1 MAQLYLVR
9 PMKRAIYTLRILC
22 VAAIAG
28 AIGATVSAEEN
39 PLLTQANAWTRDQPI
54 PAELLTFR
62 DLEGCMSDGTD
73 SPALFN
79 GITNYDLLRAII
91 SHSCDEQLFECA
103 VKRALSLVGPSRFF
117 RDTEEMYTTMPQL
130 LAQPRHRMLKD
141 RAAVPHVLVDG
152 IFIDDSDMSHDEAD
166 AVFAKIRAEL
176 RAGRPFAA
184 VEKKYYDA
192 YEYAYTETLSDGAMV
207 VLHRTRVGNYGDF
220 VVSEAEHTARPL
232 CLADLPAEHVRP
244 LLSGRTGDVIVL
256 RDEREHRSILYHVRD
271 AYSPTKA

>member
-1 MAQLYLVR
+1 
-9 PMKRAIYTLRILC
+9 MKRAIHILRILC
-22 VAAIAG
+22 VATIAG
-28 AIGATVSAEEN
+28 AIPATASADDN
-39 PLLTQANAWTRDQPI
+39 PMLTQANAWIPDQPI

-62 DLEGCMSDGTD
+62 DQEDCISDGTD
-73 SPALFN
+73 SPALFSS
-79 GITNYDLLRAII
+79 ITNYEILRAIL
-91 SHSCDEQLFECA
+91 SQPCDDRVFECA

-117 RDTEEMYTTMPQL
+117 HDTEEMYARMPRL
-130 LAQPRHRMLKD
+130 LSQPRHRGLKD
-141 RAAVPHVLVDG
+141 RAAIPHVLVDG
-152 IFIDDSDMSHDEAD
+152 IFIDDSDMSHAEAD

-176 RAGRPFAA
+176 RAGRPFDA

-192 YEYAYTETLSDGAMV
+192 YEYAYTETLSDGATV

-244 LLSGRTGDVIVL
+244 LLSGHTGDVIVL
-256 RDEREHRSILYHVRD
+256 RDEREHRSILYQVRD